1 MAIIRWDPFRELSTL
16 EHNWTNRLRD
26 FYTPASADD
35 VTLPGTWAP
44 PVDIYENGKDK
55 LVIKAE
61 LPGFEPKDVSV
72 TVEGDVLTFGGERK
86 LAQDLRE
93 KHWRRI
99 ERRYGKFSRSF
110 SLPPTVNADQ
120 VSAEYKDGT
129 LTVTLPL
136 REEAKPRRV
145 SVKAA

>member
-16 EHNWTNRLRD
+16 EYNWTNRLRD

-35 VTLPGTWAP
+35 VALPGTWVP
-44 PVDIYENGKDK
+44 PVDIYENGKDE

-61 LPGFEPKDVSV
+61 LPGFKPEDVSV
-72 TVEGDVLTFGGERK
+72 TVEGDLLTFGGERK

>member
-1 MAIIRWDPFRELSTL
+1 MAIIRWDPLRELSTL
-16 EHNWTNRLRD
+16 EHNWLRD

-35 VTLPGTWAP
+35 VALPGTWAP
-44 PVDIYENGKDK
+44 PVDIYENGKDE

-61 LPGFEPKDVSV
+61 LPGFKPEDVSV

>member
-1 MAIIRWDPFRELSTL
+1 MVIIRWDPFRELSTL
-16 EHNWTNRLRD
+16 EHNWLRD

-35 VTLPGTWAP
+35 VALPGTWAP
-44 PVDIYENGKDK
+44 PVDIYENGKDE

-61 LPGFEPKDVSV
+61 LPGFKPEDVSV

-110 SLPPTVNADQ
+110 SLPPTVNADR

>member
-16 EHNWTNRLRD
+16 EHNWLRD

-35 VTLPGTWAP
+35 VALPGTWSP
-44 PVDIYENGKDK
+44 PVDIYENGKDE

-61 LPGFEPKDVSV
+61 LPGFKPEDVSV

>member
-1 MAIIRWDPFRELSTL
+1 MAIVRWDPFRELSTL
-16 EHNWTNRLRD
+16 EHNWLRD

-35 VTLPGTWAP
+35 VALPGTWAP
-44 PVDIYENGKDK
+44 PVDIYENGKDE

-61 LPGFEPKDVSV
+61 LPGFKPEDVSV

-120 VSAEYKDGT
+120 GSAEYKDGT

>member
-16 EHNWTNRLRD
+16 EHNWTNWLRD
-26 FYTPASADD
+26 FSTPASADA
-35 VTLPGTWAP
+35 LPGTWAP
-44 PVDIYENGKDK
+44 PVDIYENGKDE
-55 LVIKAE
+55 LVITAE
-61 LPGFEPKDVSV
+61 LPGFKPEDVSV

-86 LAQDLRE
+86 LAQDLGE
-93 KHWRRI
+93 KHWRRL

-110 SLPPTVNADQ
+110 SLPPTVDAEH

>member
-16 EHNWTNRLRD
+16 EHNWTNWLRD
-26 FYTPASADD
+26 YPTLASANDGA
-35 VTLPGTWAP
+35 LPGTWAP
-44 PVDIYENGKDK
+44 PVDIYENGKDE

-61 LPGFEPKDVSV
+61 LPGFKPEDVSV
-72 TVEGDVLTFGGERK
+72 TVDGDVLTLGGERK
-86 LAQDLRE
+86 LAQDLGE
-93 KHWRRI
+93 KHWRRL

-110 SLPPTVNADQ
+110 SLPPTVNAEH

>member
-1 MAIIRWDPFRELSTL
+1 MAISRWDPFRELSTL
-16 EHNWTNRLRD
+16 EHNWLRD

-35 VTLPGTWAP
+35 VALPGIWAP
-44 PVDIYENGKDK
+44 PVDIYENGEDE

-61 LPGFEPKDVSV
+61 LPGFKPEDVSV

>member
-16 EHNWTNRLRD
+16 EHNWLRD
-26 FYTPASADD
+26 FYTPASAND
-35 VTLPGTWAP
+35 VALPGTWAP
-44 PVDIYENGKDK
+44 PVDIYENGKDE

-61 LPGFEPKDVSV
+61 LPGFKPEDVSV

>member
-16 EHNWTNRLRD
+16 EHNWLRD

-35 VTLPGTWAP
+35 VALPGTWAP
-44 PVDIYENGKDK
+44 PVDIYENGKDE

-61 LPGFEPKDVSV
+61 LPGFKPEDVSV

>member
-1 MAIIRWDPFRELSTL
+1 M
-16 EHNWTNRLRD
+16 
-26 FYTPASADD
+26 
-35 VTLPGTWAP
+35 
-44 PVDIYENGKDK
+44 
-55 LVIKAE
+55 IKAE
-61 LPGFEPKDVSV
+61 LPGFGPEDVSV
-72 TVEGDVLTFGGERK
+72 TVEGNVLTFGGERK
-86 LAQDLRE
+86 LAQDVGE

-110 SLPPTVNADQ
+110 SLPPTVNTEH

>member
-1 MAIIRWDPFRELSTL
+1 MAIIRWDPFREPSTL
-16 EHNWTNRLRD
+16 EHNWLRD

-35 VTLPGTWAP
+35 VALPGTWAP
-44 PVDIYENGKDK
+44 PVDIYENGKAE

-61 LPGFEPKDVSV
+61 LPGFKPEDVSV

-120 VSAEYKDGT
+120 GSAEYKDGT

>member
-16 EHNWTNRLRD
+16 EHNWTNWLRD
-26 FYTPASADD
+26 FSTPASADA
-35 VTLPGTWAP
+35 LPGTWAP
-44 PVDIYENGKDK
+44 PVDIYENGKDE
-55 LVIKAE
+55 LVITAE
-61 LPGFEPKDVSV
+61 LPGFKPEDVSV

>member
-16 EHNWTNRLRD
+16 EHNWLRD

-35 VTLPGTWAP
+35 VALPGTWAP
-44 PVDIYENGKDK
+44 PVDIYENGEDE

-61 LPGFEPKDVSV
+61 LPGFKPEDVSV

>member
-16 EHNWTNRLRD
+16 EHNWTNWLRD
-26 FYTPASADD
+26 FSTPASADA
-35 VTLPGTWAP
+35 LPGTWAP
-44 PVDIYENGKDK
+44 PVDIYENGKDE
-55 LVIKAE
+55 LVITAE
-61 LPGFEPKDVSV
+61 LPGFKPEDVSV

-86 LAQDLRE
+86 LAQDLGE
-93 KHWRRI
+93 KHWRRL

>member
-16 EHNWTNRLRD
+16 DHNWTNWLRD

-35 VTLPGTWAP
+35 VAVPGTWVP
-44 PVDIYENGKDK
+44 PVDIYENGKDE

-61 LPGFEPKDVSV
+61 LPGFEPEDVSV

-86 LAQDLRE
+86 LAQDLGE